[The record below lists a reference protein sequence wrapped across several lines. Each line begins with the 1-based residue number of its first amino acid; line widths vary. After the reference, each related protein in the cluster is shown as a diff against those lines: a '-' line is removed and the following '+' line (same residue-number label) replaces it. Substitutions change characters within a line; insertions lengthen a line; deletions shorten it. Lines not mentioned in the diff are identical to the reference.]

1 MLKIRPKTFF
11 VGKNV
16 IFLPSCH
23 STNDI
28 ASEMIQNSEFIDGT
42 VIITD
47 LQTQGKGQRGNQ
59 WESEAGQNILMSL
72 MVRSDFLRLDR
83 KSVV

>member
-28 ASEMIQNSEFIDGT
+28 ASEIIQNSEFIDGT
-42 VIITD
+42 VILTE
-47 LQTQGKGQRGNQ
+47 LQTQEKARERKYLGK
-59 WESEAGQNILMSL
+59 
-72 MVRSDFLRLDR
+72 
-83 KSVV
+83 